1 MTIVFSGSPVANV
14 ELSDSFNTWRVV
26 TNKTLRDAA
35 STSGNNVFL
44 GTQSFS
50 NTVTIT
56 GTLSVTGGGTTL
68 SGNNITANSITL
80 TTANITTATIGTA
93 VITTLQDSSNR
104 TLTIRDEANNVVWGS

>member
-35 STSGNNVFL
+35 STSGNNVFA
-44 GTQSFS
+44 GTQTFS
-50 NTVTIT
+50 NSVTIS

-68 SGNNITANSITL
+68 SGNNITANTITV
-80 TTANITTATIGTA
+80 TTAI
-93 VITTLQDSSNR
+93 VTTLQDSSNR